1 MQEIQRRLDV
11 GEQSK
16 ATTSVGGRGKYCWD
30 CCSHRLLFS
39 QRNMV
44 CCKRTNALLWFV
56 NIKLWKEIQLKFFG
70 RHDKKALFLRHFPDK
85 LQEQDGATHDKEG
98 PSPCGVDYS
107 LPYKHNIFWPQKPN
121 ITLHMWCTPAAIAVH
136 STLLYNVLRD
146 EESHSSSVVTKREVH
161 LHTL

>member
-16 ATTSVGGRGKYCWD
+16 ATTSIGGWGKYCWD

-56 NIKLWKEIQLKFFG
+56 NIKLWKEIQLEFVG
-70 RHDKKALFLRHFPDK
+70 RHDKKAIFLRHFPDIHART
-85 LQEQDGATHDKEG
+85 GW
-98 PSPCGVDYS
+98 CYS
-107 LPYKHNIFWPQKPN
+107 WQGET
-121 ITLHMWCTPAAIAVH
+121 ITLWSEQELSSQAQYILTLETQYYSSQCVVLHLWFQC
-136 STLLYNVLRD
+136 TLLCFTTICETKKVIHLRM
-146 EESHSSSVVTKREVH
+146 SQRGKSIFM
-161 LHTL
+161 L